1 MSQPT
6 PVIRG
11 VVGKVSDRR
20 FAARAGNAAGIA
32 SYLVLAGLGR
42 RSFAGPVVP
51 ALLVRRH
58 VRRALEQFSDR
69 RGTRKRVRLVASAG
83 AIVALA
89 IGGSARRRRTAPDS
103 EAGR

>member
-1 MSQPT
+1 
-6 PVIRG
+6 VIQG
-11 VVGKVSDRR
+11 VVGKVQDPR

-32 SYLVLAGLGR
+32 SYLLLAGLGR

-58 VRRALEQFSDR
+58 VRRALEQFSNR
-69 RGTRKRVRLVASAG
+69 RGMRKRVRVVASAG

-89 IGGSARRRRTAPDS
+89 VGGSARRRRT
-103 EAGR
+103 EAGE

>member
-1 MSQPT
+1 M
-6 PVIRG
+6 
-11 VVGKVSDRR
+11 GKMQDRR

-42 RSFAGPVVP
+42 RSLAGPVVP

-69 RGTRKRVRLVASAG
+69 RGMRKRMRLVASAA

-89 IGGSARRRRTAPDS
+89 VGGSTRRRRA
-103 EAGR
+103 EAAR

>member
-1 MSQPT
+1 MSQRA
-6 PVIRG
+6 PVIQG
-11 VVGKVSDRR
+11 VVGKVQDPR

-32 SYLVLAGLGR
+32 SYLLLAGLGR

-58 VRRALEQFSDR
+58 VRRALEQFSNR
-69 RGTRKRVRLVASAG
+69 RGTRKRVRVVASAG

-89 IGGSARRRRTAPDS
+89 VGGSARRRRTDAR
-103 EAGR
+103 E

>member
-1 MSQPT
+1 MSQPA
-6 PVIRG
+6 PVIQR
-11 VVGKVSDRR
+11 VVGKVQDRR

-42 RSFAGPVVP
+42 RSVAGPVVP

-58 VRRALEQFSDR
+58 VRRAFEQFSDR
-69 RGTRKRVRLVASAG
+69 RGTRRRVRMLASAG

-89 IGGSARRRRTAPDS
+89 LGGSARRRR
-103 EAGR
+103 EARA